1 MERKLRA
8 RARGD
13 GVSIRWMLKALEA
26 KVGNSGRKLVL
37 IKLCDNANDDGICWP
52 SYPYIAEHCEI
63 SERSAKAHVKDL
75 VAKGFITSTTRKG
88 IKGNSTNLY
97 KMIFDKGAES
107 APLDNAGDLRGE
119 NSAPL
124 PSAKSAPLDN
134 PMPLRGAD
142 ISPPSANSALPR
154 GAESAPGISHSFEP
168 VIKEES
174 ALPELPPS
182 NLFAINTSIVNKFS
196 MTEDWQPTEKFTGQC
211 KFRGV
216 NLNTFS
222 PDDQEDLINEFR
234 SYWMTQSTQLN
245 QAGWEH
251 KLLSSIKRSSSR
263 KATGGTQAQSARSV
277 ITAAIMDIEDTSW

>member
-1 MERKLRA
+1 
-8 RARGD
+8 
-13 GVSIRWMLKALEA
+13 VSIRWMLKALEA
-26 KVGNSGRKLVL
+26 KVGNPGRKLVL

-75 VAKGFITSTTRKG
+75 VAKGFITSTARKG
-88 IKGNSTNLY
+88 VKGNSTNLY
-97 KMIFDKGAES
+97 KMIFDRGEES
-107 APLDNAGDLRGE
+107 APPINADALRGE

-134 PMPLRGAD
+134 TAPLRGAE

-168 VIKEES
+168 VIKEEN
-174 ALPELPPS
+174 ALSVIAPS
-182 NLFAINTSIVNKFS
+182 NLFAIDTSIVNKFS

-216 NLNTFS
+216 NLNAFS

-234 SYWMTQSTQLN
+234 SYWMTRSDQLN

-251 KLLSSIKRSSSR
+251 KLIANLKSNQDR
-263 KATGGTQAQSARSV
+263 KSPRNNPHSAQSKRANIS
-277 ITAAIMDIEDTSW
+277 AAIMDIGDTNW